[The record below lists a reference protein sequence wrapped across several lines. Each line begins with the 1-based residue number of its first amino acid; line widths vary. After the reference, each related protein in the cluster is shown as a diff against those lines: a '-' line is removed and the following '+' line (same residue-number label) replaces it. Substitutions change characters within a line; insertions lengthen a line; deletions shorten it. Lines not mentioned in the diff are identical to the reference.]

1 MVGEERV
8 VAGPGTFVNMLIGQP
23 HAFKNESTRTARML
37 ISLMPAGLEEY
48 FFEVGQPI
56 EGEQPPKPTEAE
68 IARLVK
74 AAPKYGI
81 EFIRDWK
88 QLSDVALGS
97 MNSTFADSALAD
109 SDEMRTRL
117 SGWFP
122 PGPEHSD

>member
-8 VAGPGTFVNMLIGQP
+8 VAGPGTFVNMPIGQP

-81 EFIRDWK
+81 KFIRD
-88 QLSDVALGS
+88 
-97 MNSTFADSALAD
+97 
-109 SDEMRTRL
+109 
-117 SGWFP
+117 
-122 PGPEHSD
+122 